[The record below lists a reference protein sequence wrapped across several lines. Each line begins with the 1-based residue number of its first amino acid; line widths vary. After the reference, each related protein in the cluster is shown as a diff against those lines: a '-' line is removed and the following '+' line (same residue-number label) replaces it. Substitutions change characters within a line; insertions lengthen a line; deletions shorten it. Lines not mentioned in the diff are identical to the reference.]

1 MPTLK
6 LACGDCSAT
15 LGAMRRLPLPLAVM
29 MLIIIMLWSSKS
41 LAQDSTAPRSAEPRY
56 EERSVHGWKVH
67 IRLELLSEQNKT
79 VTERGLALISA
90 QMEVIEKVVP
100 SKALSALK
108 KVHLWL
114 SPVYPNTPP
123 KAEYHPSAGW
133 LQSHGRN
140 PAMAKGVEFT
150 NVSILEK
157 EVLRMPLLTLHEL
170 AHAYHDQVLGHDQPD
185 ILAAYKK
192 AKNSHAYDSVLR
204 RNHQGTLPKP
214 EKAYAMSN
222 EKEYFAEST
231 ESFFGQNDF
240 YPFNR
245 SELANHDPSM
255 LAVLQQVWGA
265 E

>member
-1 MPTLK
+1 M
-6 LACGDCSAT
+6 
-15 LGAMRRLPLPLAVM
+15 
-29 MLIIIMLWSSKS
+29 
-41 LAQDSTAPRSAEPRY
+41 
-56 EERSVHGWKVH
+56 HGWNVH

-79 VTERGLALISA
+79 ATERGLELISC
-90 QMEVIEKVVP
+90 QMDVIEKVVP
-100 SKALSALK
+100 SKALIALK
-108 KVHLWL
+108 KVHLWI
-114 SPVYPNTPP
+114 SPAYPNTPP

-140 PAMAKGVEFT
+140 PSMAKGVEFT

-192 AKNSHAYDSVLR
+192 AKNSHSYDSVLR
-204 RNHQGTLPKP
+204 RDHQGTLPKP
-214 EKAYAMSN
+214 EKAYAMNN

-245 SELANHDPSM
+245 SELTHHDPTM
-255 LAVLQQVWGA
+255 LRVLQQVWGA
-265 E
+265 Q